1 MDCLLLIDTRT
12 VLTITCYKDLTLI
25 IRLYILLDMDTT
37 ILIKTKK
44 DLKLQAQ
51 ALASDLGFSLT
62 DIINASLR
70 QFIINQGI
78 TISKIPREDL
88 NIYSNKNSIFSAYQ
102 ESLKE
107 F

>member
-1 MDCLLLIDTRT
+1 
-12 VLTITCYKDLTLI
+12 
-25 IRLYILLDMDTT
+25 MDTT

-51 ALASDLGFSLT
+51 ELASDLGFSLT

-70 QFIINQGI
+70 QFIVNQGM
-78 TISKIPREDL
+78 TISKIPTEDL
-88 NIYSNKNSIFSAYQ
+88 DMYTNKKEILSAYQ
-102 ESLKE
+102 KSLKE

>member
-1 MDCLLLIDTRT
+1 MT
-12 VLTITCYKDLTLI
+12 YF
-25 IRLYILLDMDTT
+25 IRLYILSDMDTT

-51 ALASDLGFSLT
+51 GLARDLGFSLT
-62 DIINASLR
+62 DIVNASLR
-70 QFIINQGI
+70 QFVVNQGI
-78 TISKIPREDL
+78 TISKIPSENLDTYL
-88 NIYSNKNSIFSAYQ
+88 NKKEILSAYQ

>member
-1 MDCLLLIDTRT
+1 
-12 VLTITCYKDLTLI
+12 
-25 IRLYILLDMDTT
+25 MDTT

-51 ALASDLGFSLT
+51 ELASELGFSLT

-70 QFIINQGI
+70 QFIVNQGI
-78 TISKIPREDL
+78 VISKIPTEELD
-88 NIYSNKNSIFSAYQ
+88 IYTNKKEIISAYQ
-102 ESLKE
+102 ASLKE

>member
-1 MDCLLLIDTRT
+1 MN
-12 VLTITCYKDLTLI
+12 
-25 IRLYILLDMDTT
+25 MDTT

-44 DLKLQAQ
+44 VLKNQAQ
-51 ALASDLGFSLT
+51 ELAEELGLSLT

-78 TISKIPREDL
+78 TISKLPSENL
-88 NIYSNKNSIFSAYQ
+88 AVYKNKKEIISSYK
-102 ESLKE
+102 ESFKE

>member
-1 MDCLLLIDTRT
+1 
-12 VLTITCYKDLTLI
+12 
-25 IRLYILLDMDTT
+25 MDTT

-44 DLKLQAQ
+44 VLKNQAQ
-51 ALASDLGFSLT
+51 ALAGELGLSLT

-70 QFIINQGI
+70 QFVINQGI
-78 TISKIPREDL
+78 TISKLPTENL
-88 NIYSNKNSIFSAYQ
+88 EVYKNKKQILASYK